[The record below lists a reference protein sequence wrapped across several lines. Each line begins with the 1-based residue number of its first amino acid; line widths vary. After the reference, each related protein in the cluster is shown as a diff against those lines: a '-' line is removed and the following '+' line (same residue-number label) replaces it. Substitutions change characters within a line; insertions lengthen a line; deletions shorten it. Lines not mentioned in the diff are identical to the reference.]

1 MTVAIIWCYNRTTMK
16 KDKLQDRKLYRVAY
30 FYAENQCEIIT
41 IGADSSHMF
50 AYHIVAKQAREIFEK
65 KYANYQ
71 NRFLK
76 VL

>member
-1 MTVAIIWCYNRTTMK
+1 MK

-50 AYHIVAKQAREIFEK
+50 VYQIVLREAKKIFEK
-65 KYANYQ
+65 KYANYL
-71 NRFLK
+71 NRFLR